1 MNETCPAVLNT
12 MQFIALLF
20 MTADFNKGGESI
32 IAQIMRP
39 FLTKVRGMGKVFHNC
54 VQMHDIGSIVFYGST
69 KNLFY
74 VCGQYVRVIMDVKL
88 DLT

>member
-1 MNETCPAVLNT
+1 
-12 MQFIALLF
+12 

-74 VCGQYVRVIMDVKL
+74 VCG
-88 DLT
+88 